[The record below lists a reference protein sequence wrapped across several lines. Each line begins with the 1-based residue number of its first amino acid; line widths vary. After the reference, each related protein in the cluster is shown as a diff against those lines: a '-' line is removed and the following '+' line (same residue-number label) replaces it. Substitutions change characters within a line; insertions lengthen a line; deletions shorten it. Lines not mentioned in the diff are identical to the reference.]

1 MAEGKEGFLYD
12 AGCNSFVDCVVTS
25 SWCRVWFGRIS
36 SDDKSK
42 GTKLKRKLLFRGTAT
57 ALVTPF
63 KKDGAVDEPTL
74 RDLVDLQIKG
84 KVEAL
89 VPVGSTGEG
98 ATLSDAEQAQVIEI
112 VVDQANGRVPVI
124 AGASSNATMKAI
136 ALAKQAKSA
145 GADALLSVAP
155 FYNKPTQ
162 EGIIRHFD
170 AIADVVELPIVV
182 YNVPG
187 RTASNIEASTALR
200 MADENPFI
208 VGIKEASANIGQIMD
223 ILRNRPAGF
232 GVWSGDDNLTL
243 PLVALGADGII
254 SVISN
259 EIPRRFS
266 DMVRFALKGKWEKAR
281 ELHYSLLPLMNVNFV
296 ESNPIPVKA
305 AMAMMGLIEE
315 NYRLPLLQLSDAARP
330 KLEKVLKD
338 LKLIS

>member
-1 MAEGKEGFLYD
+1 M
-12 AGCNSFVDCVVTS
+12 
-25 SWCRVWFGRIS
+25 R
-36 SDDKSK
+36 
-42 GTKLKRKLLFRGTAT
+42 RKFLFRGTAT

-63 KKDGAVDEPTL
+63 KSNGALDEPTL

-98 ATLSDAEQAQVIEI
+98 ATLSEAEQTEVIEI
-112 VVDQANGRVPVI
+112 VVDQANGRVPII

-162 EGIIRHFD
+162 DGIIQHFGG
-170 AIADVVELPIVV
+170 IAEAVEMPIVV

-187 RTASNIEASTALR
+187 RTASNIEARTTLR
-200 MADENPFI
+200 MAEENPFI
-208 VGIKEASANIGQIMD
+208 VGIKEASGNMAQIME

-243 PLVALGADGII
+243 PLVALGADGVI
-254 SVISN
+254 SVVAN
-259 EIPRRFS
+259 EIPRQFS
-266 DMVRFALKGKWEKAR
+266 EMVRLALKGKWEKAR
-281 ELHYSLLPLMNVNFV
+281 ELHFSLLPLMMMNFV

-305 AMAMMGLIEE
+305 AMAMMGLLDAH
-315 NYRLPLLQLSDAARP
+315 YRLPLMPLSDEARP
-330 KLEKVLKD
+330 KLERVLREMR
-338 LKLIS
+338 LIS

>member
-1 MAEGKEGFLYD
+1 M
-12 AGCNSFVDCVVTS
+12 
-25 SWCRVWFGRIS
+25 
-36 SDDKSK
+36 
-42 GTKLKRKLLFRGTAT
+42 
-57 ALVTPF
+57 
-63 KKDGAVDEPTL
+63 
-74 RDLVDLQIKG
+74 
-84 KVEAL
+84 
-89 VPVGSTGEG
+89 
-98 ATLSDAEQAQVIEI
+98 
-112 VVDQANGRVPVI
+112 
-124 AGASSNATMKAI
+124 
-136 ALAKQAKSA
+136 
-145 GADALLSVAP
+145 
-155 FYNKPTQ
+155 
-162 EGIIRHFD
+162 
-170 AIADVVELPIVV
+170 
-182 YNVPG
+182 
-187 RTASNIEASTALR
+187 
-200 MADENPFI
+200 
-208 VGIKEASANIGQIMD
+208 QIMD

>member
-1 MAEGKEGFLYD
+1 M
-12 AGCNSFVDCVVTS
+12 
-25 SWCRVWFGRIS
+25 
-36 SDDKSK
+36 
-42 GTKLKRKLLFRGTAT
+42 KRKLLFKGTAT

-63 KKDGAVDEPTL
+63 KRDGAIDEPTL
-74 RDLVDLQIKG
+74 RDLVDFQIKG
-84 KVEAL
+84 RVEAL

-98 ATLSDAEQAQVIEI
+98 ATLSEPEQAQVIEI

-136 ALAKQAKSA
+136 ALAKQAKTS

-162 EGIIRHFD
+162 EGIIQHFSM
-170 AIADVVELPIVV
+170 IADAVELPIVI

-187 RTASNIEASTALR
+187 RTASNIDAATTLR
-200 MADENPFI
+200 MAEENPFI
-208 VGIKEASANIGQIMD
+208 VGIKEASANMGQIME
-223 ILRNRPAGF
+223 ILHHRPAGF

-243 PLVALGADGII
+243 SLVALGADGIV

-259 EIPRRFS
+259 EVPRLFS
-266 DMVRFALKGKWEKAR
+266 DMVRYALKGKWEKAR
-281 ELHYSLLPLMNVNFV
+281 DLHYLLLPLMNANFV

-305 AMAMMGLIEE
+305 AMAMMGWIEP
-315 NYRLPLLQLSDAARP
+315 NYRLPLLPLSDASRP
-330 KLEKVLKD
+330 KLEKVLRE